1 MRHHPLATAAA
12 FVRTMMFQI
21 VFLGGS
27 LVLVPLALL
36 LGLLGPNAFL
46 YIGPKLWAGWFR
58 LSSRVV
64 TGVRL
69 EIDGI
74 IPPGPH
80 LFALKHES
88 AFEAILTLWWFER
101 PAVVMKQEL
110 RAIPIWGLASAR
122 HGSIFVDR
130 AGTARMLR
138 EMMRQAQAA
147 VAQGRP
153 VVIFPEGTRVS
164 VGETPPL
171 AAGFAGLYKMLKL
184 PVVPLALDSGSV
196 WPKSF
201 IKYPGTV
208 HMKIA
213 PTIPP
218 GLPRGE
224 VEARVHDAI
233 NALQAEGDVL
243 HAAGTALQAAGR

>member
-1 MRHHPLATAAA
+1 MNHHPLATAIA
-12 FVRTMMFQI
+12 FVRTVVFEI
-21 VFLGGS
+21 VFMAGS

-36 LGLLGPNAFL
+36 LGLAGPPAWL

-69 EIDGI
+69 EIDGD
-74 IPPGPH
+74 IPAGPH

-88 AFEAILTLWWFER
+88 AFEAILTLWWFEK

-130 AGTARMLR
+130 AGSAGMLR
-138 EMMRQAQAA
+138 EMMRQAKAA

-153 VVIFPEGTRVS
+153 VVIFPEGTRVE

-184 PVVPLALDSGSV
+184 PVVPVALDSGTV
-196 WPKSF
+196 WRKNF

-208 HMKIA
+208 HMRVA
-213 PTIPP
+213 PPIPP
-218 GLPRGE
+218 GLPRDD
-224 VEARVHDAI
+224 VEARVRSAI
-233 NALQAEGDVL
+233 NALQD
-243 HAAGTALQAAGR
+243 HS